1 MPYKH
6 PIPDAP
12 IAPSML
18 PRVAAAN
25 LTSQDVL
32 ILTKP
37 GNNPGE
43 KNKGLEQRSM
53 TMEQIITTILTTLPA
68 STIPIVVCVLGCC
81 FIYLKIGKDRKQ
93 TKTERDNQTDELDKR
108 LTLVEHDVEFMK
120 EQNALFGQKLDRIL
134 EELTAIKVELAKKM
148 DVK

>member
-1 MPYKH
+1 MSA
-6 PIPDAP
+6 I
-12 IAPSML
+12 
-18 PRVAAAN
+18 
-25 LTSQDVL
+25 LTSIVSAISPTAL
-32 ILTKP
+32 
-37 GNNPGE
+37 
-43 KNKGLEQRSM
+43 
-53 TMEQIITTILTTLPA
+53 
-68 STIPIVVCVLGCC
+68 PIVVCVLGCC

-120 EQNALFGQKLDRIL
+120 EQNALFGQKLDKIL

>member
-1 MPYKH
+1 MSDIVTAIVSAISPT
-6 PIPDAP
+6 A
-12 IAPSML
+12 L
-18 PRVAAAN
+18 
-25 LTSQDVL
+25 
-32 ILTKP
+32 
-37 GNNPGE
+37 
-43 KNKGLEQRSM
+43 
-53 TMEQIITTILTTLPA
+53 
-68 STIPIVVCVLGCC
+68 PIVVCVLGCV